1 LPVLPNELNGLLVV
15 DKPGRPL
22 TSKPGAAH
30 DGVVALAA
38 DADERAGPAGD
49 YLPTSHDVVDRVRR
63 WSGQRRI
70 GHTGTLDP
78 LASGVLVLCLGTAT
92 RLVEYYQGETKQYY
106 AEVRLGRATDTYD
119 AVGAVTSTAPIPD
132 LNELRIDQALEK
144 FRGENWQLPPAYSA
158 IKQGGEALYAKARRG
173 ETVTVT
179 ARRVTFH
186 QLTLLEYQPPDWLAL
201 RVVCS
206 AGAYVRSLAHDL
218 GRALDTFGY
227 LDGLRREAVGPFT
240 LADAHSLPAIAQ
252 AGSEGTLAGR
262 LLAPGTGLPLPAMP
276 ATAEQLQRLG
286 FGQIV
291 PMACADCDPA
301 HVLVQVHDDKGQLAG
316 IIRRLRPTEDDSTV
330 WLCKAEKWLI

>member
-1 LPVLPNELNGLLVV
+1 MPLLPNELNGLLVV
-15 DKPGRPL
+15 DKPGRSL
-22 TSKPGAAH
+22 ANKPS
-30 DGVVALAA
+30 AA
-38 DADERAGPAGD
+38 DGGIAATAFATGGPVNLADD
-49 YLPTSHDVVDRVRR
+49 YLPTSHDVVNRVRR

-119 AVGAVTSTAPIPD
+119 AVGAVTHTAPIPSLD
-132 LNELRIDQALEK
+132 ESRIDTALEA
-144 FRGENWQLPPAYSA
+144 FRGEIWQQPPVYSA

-173 ETVTVT
+173 ETVTVA

-186 QLTLLEYQPPDWLAL
+186 QLTLLEFRPPDWLAL

-218 GRALDTFGY
+218 GCALGTYGH

-240 LADAHSLPAIAQ
+240 LADAHALTVIAQ
-252 AGSEGTLAGR
+252 AGSEGSLAKY
-262 LLAPGTGLPLPAMP
+262 LLVPGTGLPLPSMTAP
-276 ATAEQLQRLG
+276 AGLLQRLG

-291 PMACADCDPA
+291 PMACVDCDPA
-301 HVLVQVHDDKGQLAG
+301 QMLVQVHDAQGQLAG
-316 IIRRLRPTEDDSTV
+316 IIRRLRPTEDDSTI
-330 WLCKAEKWLI
+330 WLWKAEKWLI